1 MLVVFRI
8 VRPSEASAE
17 SKVCELDVTHFV
29 NKDVVGLDVSVDEA
43 HLMHTVYGADQ
54 LADVEPE
61 V

>member
-17 SKVCELDVTHFV
+17 SKVSELDVTHFV

-43 HLMHTVYGADQ
+43 HLMHAVYGADQ

>member
-1 MLVVFRI
+1 MLVVFRV

-29 NKDVVGLDVSVDEA
+29 NESVVWLFVAVDEA
-43 HLMHTVYGADQ
+43 HAVHCAHQ